1 MSLTVYYQNLR
12 QAPEIKR
19 RMVALISSLA
29 LTALI
34 AVGWLINRGVL
45 FYPTQEYSKQAT
57 VVSAMEESGNSV
69 LTEIGD
75 RISKGWQML
84 TDLF

>member
-1 MSLTVYYQNLR
+1 MSFTAYYQNLR

-19 RMVALISSLA
+19 RRVAFVSSLA

-34 AVGWLINRGVL
+34 AVGWLINMGVL
-45 FYPTQEYSKQAT
+45 FPPRVESVQVAA
-57 VVSAMEESGNSV
+57 VNAVEESGDSV
-69 LTEIGD
+69 LTEISD
-75 RISKGWQML
+75 RIGKGWQML

>member
-1 MSLTVYYQNLR
+1 MSLTAYYQNLR

-19 RMVALISSLA
+19 RRVAFVSSLA

-34 AVGWLINRGVL
+34 AVGWLINMGVL
-45 FYPTQEYSKQAT
+45 FPPQVGSVQVAA
-57 VVSAMEESGNSV
+57 VSAVEESGASILSDV
-69 LTEIGD
+69 AG
-75 RISKGWQML
+75 RISKGWKTL